1 MTFFLTYKMS
11 QYTFTEKIKNIND
24 EINKISANINE
35 KYISYNIFLK
45 SLSFNNE
52 VMNHIDTKIE
62 LINSEINSYNN
73 ALNYNSISNNNNM
86 NLLFLLK
93 EANNTLDILKKTKND
108 QNTTINTYENHIYN
122 TNLQI
127 QVLNV
132 YLDDLNKMRDRIE
145 RWGHIENLNDYD
157 KKLESYRNK
166 IIFETQL
173 NHINSLL

>member
-1 MTFFLTYKMS
+1 MS
-11 QYTFTEKIKNIND
+11 EYTFTQKIKNINE
-24 EINKISANINE
+24 EISKTYANLDE

-45 SLSFNNE
+45 TLSFNNE

-73 ALNYNSISNNNNM
+73 AINYNSMPNDNTM

-93 EANNTLDILKKTKND
+93 EANNTLDVLKKTKED
-108 QNTTINTYENHIYN
+108 QNTTINTYENHVYN
-122 TNLQI
+122 THLQI

-145 RWGHIENLNDYD
+145 RWDNIHNLNDID
-157 KKLESYRNK
+157 KNHESYKNNMS
-166 IIFETQL
+166 FELQL
-173 NHINSLL
+173 NYINSLL

>member
-1 MTFFLTYKMS
+1 MS

-24 EINKISANINE
+24 EISKISANLNE

-45 SLSFNNE
+45 TLSFNNE
-52 VMNHIDTKIE
+52 VMNHIDTKIH

-73 ALNYNSISNNNNM
+73 ALNYNSMPNENYM
-86 NLLFLLK
+86 NLLFILK
-93 EANNTLDILKKTKND
+93 EANNTLDVLKKNKDD
-108 QNTTINTYENHIYN
+108 QNATINTYENHVYN

-157 KKLESYRNK
+157 KEVELYRNK
-166 IIFETQL
+166 ITFETQL
-173 NHINSLL
+173 NYINSLL

>member
-1 MTFFLTYKMS
+1 MF
-11 QYTFTEKIKNIND
+11 QYTFTEKIKNINH
-24 EINKISANINE
+24 EISKISANINE
-35 KYISYNIFLK
+35 KYISYDIFLK
-45 SLSFNNE
+45 TLSFNNE
-52 VMNHIDTKIE
+52 IMNHIDTKIE

-73 ALNYNSISNNNNM
+73 ALNYNSISNDNNM

-93 EANNTLDILKKTKND
+93 EANNTLDVLKKNKDD
-108 QNTTINTYENHIYN
+108 QNATINTYENHVYN

-157 KKLESYRNK
+157 KEVELYRNK
-166 IIFETQL
+166 ITFETQL
-173 NHINSLL
+173 NYINSLL

>member
-1 MTFFLTYKMS
+1 MS
-11 QYTFTEKIKNIND
+11 EYTFTQKIKNINE
-24 EINKISANINE
+24 EISKTYANLDE

-45 SLSFNNE
+45 TLSFNNE

-73 ALNYNSISNNNNM
+73 ALNYNSISNDNNM

-93 EANNTLDILKKTKND
+93 EANNTLDVLKKNKDD
-108 QNTTINTYENHIYN
+108 QNATINTYENHVYN

-157 KKLESYRNK
+157 KEVELYRNK
-166 IIFETQL
+166 ITFETQL
-173 NHINSLL
+173 NYINRLL

>member
-1 MTFFLTYKMS
+1 MS

-24 EINKISANINE
+24 EISKISANINE

-52 VMNHIDTKIE
+52 VMNHIDIKIE

-73 ALNYNSISNNNNM
+73 ALNYNSISNDNNM

-93 EANNTLDILKKTKND
+93 EANNTLDVLKKTKED
-108 QNTTINTYENHIYN
+108 QNTTINTYENHVYN

-157 KKLESYRNK
+157 KNLESYRNK